1 MASFDETLASAKE
14 QYALHLAEWQA
25 GLTPEQLALMAC
37 SSATPYLGRHRIS
50 IEWQPGSVVYRS
62 IHPYVGIKP
71 LQRKQV

>member
-1 MASFDETLASAKE
+1 MANFDEALASAKE
-14 QYALHLAEWQA
+14 QYALHLAEWRA
-25 GLTPEQLALMAC
+25 SLTPGQMALMAC

-62 IHPYVGIKP
+62 MHPYVGIKP